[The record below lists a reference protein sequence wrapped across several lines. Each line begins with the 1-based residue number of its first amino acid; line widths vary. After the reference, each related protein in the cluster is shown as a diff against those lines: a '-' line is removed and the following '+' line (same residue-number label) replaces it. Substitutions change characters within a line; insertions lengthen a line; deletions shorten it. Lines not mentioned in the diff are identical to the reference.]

1 MDHELNQI
9 NVIPLVDVMLVLLVI
24 VLTTATF
31 ISTGQI
37 PVDLAQADTTDAA
50 PSEPITITIT
60 SSGEIFL
67 DGAQLPQEAIL
78 SELQRFSPET
88 LVLVRADRMIQL
100 ERFVKVVDKVR
111 AAGLTKISLA
121 VAQE

>member
-37 PVDLAQADTTDAA
+37 PVDLAQADATGAT
-50 PSEPITITIT
+50 PTEPITLTMT

-78 SELQRFSPET
+78 SELQRFPPET

-100 ERFVKVVDKVR
+100 ERFVDVVDDVR
-111 AAGLTKISLA
+111 GAGLTKISLA
-121 VAQE
+121 VEQQ

>member
-1 MDHELNQI
+1 MNHELNQI

-37 PVDLAQADTTDAA
+37 PVDLARADETNAA
-50 PSEPITITIT
+50 PTEPITITIT
-60 SSGEIFL
+60 SSGELFL
-67 DGAQLPQEAIL
+67 DGAQRTQEAML

-88 LVLVRADRMIQL
+88 LVLVRADRVIQL
-100 ERFVKVVDKVR
+100 ERFVEVVDNVR
-111 AAGLTKISLA
+111 GAGLTKISLA
-121 VAQE
+121 VAHK

>member
-37 PVDLAQADTTDAA
+37 PVDLAQADATSAT

-78 SELQRFSPET
+78 GELQRFSPET
-88 LVLVRADRMIQL
+88 LVLVRADRVIQL
-100 ERFVKVVDKVR
+100 DRFVDVVDDVR
-111 AAGLTKISLA
+111 GAGLTKISLA
-121 VAQE
+121 VEQQ

>member
-37 PVDLAQADTTDAA
+37 PVDLAQADATGAT

-88 LVLVRADRMIQL
+88 LVLVRADRVIQL
-100 ERFVKVVDKVR
+100 ERFVDVVDDVR
-111 AAGLTKISLA
+111 GAGLTKISLA
-121 VAQE
+121 VEQQ

>member
-37 PVDLAQADTTDAA
+37 PVDLAQAEATSAT

-67 DGAQLPQEAIL
+67 DGAQLPQEAML

-88 LVLVRADRMIQL
+88 LVLVRADRVIQL
-100 ERFVKVVDKVR
+100 ERFVDVVDDVR
-111 AAGLTKISLA
+111 GAGLTKISLA
-121 VAQE
+121 VEQQ

>member
-9 NVIPLVDVMLVLLVI
+9 NVIPLVDVTLVLLVI

-37 PVDLAQADTTDAA
+37 PVDLARADATNAA
-50 PSEPITITIT
+50 PTEPITITIT

-67 DGAQLPQEAIL
+67 NGDPLPQEAIVG
-78 SELQRFSPET
+78 ELQGFPPET
-88 LVLVRADRMIQL
+88 LVLVRADRVIQL
-100 ERFVKVVDKVR
+100 ERFVEVVDDVR
-111 AAGLTKISLA
+111 GAGLTKISLA
-121 VAQE
+121 VEQK